1 MSNTKKATFPVA
13 KPQDLE
19 HIEQL
24 LHQSLRGHH
33 HLFPNEKISGVLS
46 KQRDDSE
53 FFSFENM
60 DKVQKL
66 FSDLVSRKSV
76 ANKLEYLNALDADS
90 YEILL
95 RTYFN
100 LLESTILQ
108 TGEHKH

>member
-1 MSNTKKATFPVA
+1 MSTQKKASFPVA

-19 HIEQL
+19 MIEQL

-46 KQRDDSE
+46 KTKDDAD

-60 DKVQKL
+60 DRVQKL
-66 FSDLVSRKSV
+66 FSDLVAKKSV
-76 ANKLEYLNALDADS
+76 AHKIEYLNKLDNES

-108 TGEHKH
+108 SAEHKH

>member
-1 MSNTKKATFPVA
+1 MSTTKKANFPVA

-24 LHQSLRGHH
+24 IHQSLRGHH
-33 HLFPNEKISGVLS
+33 HLFPNEKITGVLS
-46 KQRDDSE
+46 KIKDDGD

-66 FSDLVSRKSV
+66 FTDLVAKKSV
-76 ANKLEYLNALDADS
+76 AHKLEFLNNLDNES

-108 TGEHKH
+108 SSQHKH